1 MQHRFSVNKQTRF
14 LSLLF
19 LTSLLLGIWFFPHPT
34 AIHPNAW
41 HLFAVFTTTVLG
53 IILQPVPMGA
63 IVMIGISILL
73 LTQTL
78 TLDQGLS
85 GFHNPIAWLVF
96 LSFSIAKGIIKTGLG
111 ERVAYFFV
119 SVLGRNPL
127 GLSYGLIIT
136 DFLLS
141 PAIPSVTARAGGILY
156 PVVMGLS
163 KSFGSSVEKG
173 TENLIGSFLIK
184 VAYQSSVITS
194 AMFLTAMAGNPLVAA
209 LASNV
214 QISLSWATWAKAA
227 ILPGLLSL
235 ALMPIIVYKLF
246 PPTISSCEEAIRTAK
261 LRLKEM
267 GPLKSGE
274 KIILI
279 IFTLLVVLW
288 TFGDILGISATTAA
302 LIGLSLLIL
311 TNILDWH
318 KDIIANTT
326 AWETF
331 IWFGALIMM
340 ASFLNQLG
348 FIPLIGD
355 AAATAVSGL
364 SWKIGFPVLFIVY
377 FYSHY
382 LFASNTAHIGA
393 MLPVFLAI
401 AISLGTNPTFAVL
414 SLAFASNLFGGLT
427 HYGSG
432 PAPLYYGSLLVP
444 VKEWW
449 SAGFALSIV
458 NIIIWIG
465 IGSLWWKFLGLI

>member
-1 MQHRFSVNKQTRF
+1 MNKQKRF

-19 LTSLLLGIWFFPHPT
+19 LTLVLLGIWFSPHP
-34 AIHPNAW
+34 ASINPNAW
-41 HLFAVFTTTVLG
+41 QLFAIFTTTIMG

-63 IVMIGISILL
+63 IAIIGISTLL

-96 LSFSIAKGIIKTGLG
+96 LSFSIARGIIKTGLG

-119 SVLGRNPL
+119 SVLGKSPL
-127 GLSYGLIIT
+127 GLSYGLVIT
-136 DFLLS
+136 DFLLA

-156 PVVMGLS
+156 PVVTSLS
-163 KSFGSSVEKG
+163 DSFGSSAEKG

-209 LASNV
+209 LAANV
-214 QISLSWATWAKAA
+214 GVSLSWVAWAKAA
-227 ILPGLLSL
+227 ILPGLISL
-235 ALMPIIVYKLF
+235 VCMPLVLYKF
-246 PPTISSCEEAIRTAK
+246 YPPQITSCEEAIRSAK

-267 GPLKSGE
+267 GPLQKGE
-274 KIILI
+274 KTILV
-279 IFTLLVVLW
+279 IFILLVILW
-288 TFGDILGISATTAA
+288 TFGDLLRISATTAA

-348 FIPLIGD
+348 FIPLVGD
-355 AAATAVSGL
+355 SAAALVSGL
-364 SWKIGFPVLFIVY
+364 SWKIGFPILFLTY

-382 LFASNTAHIGA
+382 FFASNTAHIGA
-393 MLPVFLAI
+393 IYPIFLAVSV
-401 AISLGTNPTFAVL
+401 SLGTHPVL
-414 SLAFASNLFGGLT
+414 AALTLAFASNLFGGLT

-432 PAPLYYGSLLVP
+432 PAPLYFGSRLVS

-449 SAGFALSIV
+449 QAGFILSII
-458 NIIIWIG
+458 NILIWVG
-465 IGSLWWKFLGLI
+465 LGMLWWKILGLI

>member
-1 MQHRFSVNKQTRF
+1 MNKQKRF

-19 LTSLLLGIWFFPHPT
+19 LTLVLLGIWFCPHPE
-34 AIHPNAW
+34 AINPNAW
-41 HLFAVFTTTVLG
+41 HLFAVFTTTILG

-63 IVMIGISILL
+63 IVIIGISTLL

-78 TLDQGLS
+78 TLEQGLS

-119 SVLGRNPL
+119 SILGKNPL
-127 GLSYGLIIT
+127 GLSYGLVIT
-136 DFLLS
+136 DFLLA
-141 PAIPSVTARAGGILY
+141 PAIPSVTARSGGILY

-163 KSFGSSVEKG
+163 ESFGSSAEKG
-173 TENLIGSFLIK
+173 TESLIGSFLIK

-209 LASNV
+209 LASNAGV
-214 QISLSWATWAKAA
+214 ALTWATWAKAA
-227 ILPGLLSL
+227 VIPGLLSL
-235 ALMPIIVYKLF
+235 VLMPIVLYKLY

-267 GPLKSGE
+267 GPLKKGE
-274 KIILI
+274 KIILM
-279 IFTLLVVLW
+279 IFILLVVLW
-288 TFGDILGISATTAA
+288 TFGDLLRISATTAA

-318 KDIIANTT
+318 KDVMANTT

-355 AAATAVSGL
+355 SVAAGVAGL
-364 SWKIGFPVLFIVY
+364 SWKVGFLILFLMY

-393 MLPVFLAI
+393 MFPVFLAVS
-401 AISLGTNPTFAVL
+401 ISLGTNPIFACLV
-414 SLAFASNLFGGLT
+414 LAFSSNLFGGLT

-432 PAPLYYGSLLVP
+432 PAPLYFGSQLVS
-444 VKEWW
+444 VKDWW
-449 SAGFALSIV
+449 RSGFVLSIV
-458 NIIIWIG
+458 NIVIWIG
-465 IGSLWWKFLGLI
+465 IGSLWWKILGLI

>member
-1 MQHRFSVNKQTRF
+1 MNKKKRF

-19 LTSLLLGIWFFPHPT
+19 LTAVLLGIWFSPHP
-34 AIHPNAW
+34 ASISANAW
-41 HLFAVFTTTVLG
+41 QLFAIFTTTIMG
-53 IILQPVPMGA
+53 IIFQPVPMGA
-63 IVMIGISILL
+63 IAIIGISTLL

-78 TLDQGLS
+78 TLEQGLS

-119 SVLGRNPL
+119 SALGKSPL
-127 GLSYGLIIT
+127 GLSYGLVIT
-136 DFLLS
+136 DFFLA

-156 PVVMGLS
+156 PVVTSLS
-163 KSFGSSVEKG
+163 DSFGSSAEKG
-173 TENLIGSFLIK
+173 TQDLIGSFLIK

-209 LASNV
+209 LAGHV
-214 QISLSWATWAKAA
+214 GISLTWVLWAKAA
-227 ILPGLLSL
+227 IIPGLISL
-235 ALMPIIVYKLF
+235 FLMPIILYKF
-246 PPTISSCEEAIRTAK
+246 YPPKITSCEEAIRSAK

-267 GPLKSGE
+267 GPLKKEE
-274 KIILI
+274 KTILM
-279 IFTLLVVLW
+279 IFILLVVLW
-288 TFGDILGISATTAA
+288 TFGDLLRISATTAA

-311 TNILDWH
+311 TNILDWQ
-318 KDIIANTT
+318 KDVIANTT

-348 FIPLIGD
+348 FIPLVGD
-355 AAATAVSGL
+355 SAAALVSGL
-364 SWKIGFPVLFIVY
+364 SWKVGFPFLFLIY

-393 MLPVFLAI
+393 MYPIFLAVS
-401 AISLGTNPTFAVL
+401 ISLGTNPIFAAL
-414 SLAFASNLFGGLT
+414 TLAFASNLFGGLT

-432 PAPLYYGSLLVP
+432 PAPLYFGSHLVT
-444 VKEWW
+444 VQEWW
-449 SAGFALSIV
+449 RSGFALSIA
-458 NIIIWIG
+458 NLIIWIG
-465 IGSLWWKFLGLI
+465 IGSLWWKLLGLI

>member
-1 MQHRFSVNKQTRF
+1 MNKQKRF

-19 LTSLLLGIWFFPHPT
+19 LTLVLLGIWFCPHPE
-34 AIHPNAW
+34 AINPNAW
-41 HLFAVFTTTVLG
+41 HLFAIFTTTILG

-63 IVMIGISILL
+63 IVIIGISTLL

-119 SVLGRNPL
+119 SVLGKNPL
-127 GLSYGLIIT
+127 GLSYGLVIT
-136 DFLLS
+136 DCLLA
-141 PAIPSVTARAGGILY
+141 PAIPSVTARSGGILY

-163 KSFGSSVEKG
+163 ESFGSSSEKG
-173 TENLIGSFLIK
+173 TESLIGAFLIK

-214 QISLSWATWAKAA
+214 GVSLTWATWAKAA
-227 ILPGLLSL
+227 VLPGLLSL
-235 ALMPIIVYKLF
+235 TLMPIILYKLY
-246 PPTISSCEEAIRTAK
+246 PPTITSCEEAIRTAK

-267 GPLKSGE
+267 GPLKKGE
-274 KIILI
+274 KIILM
-279 IFTLLVVLW
+279 IFILLVILW
-288 TFGDILGISATTAA
+288 TFGDLLRISATTAA

-318 KDIIANTT
+318 KDVIANTT

-355 AAATAVSGL
+355 SVAAAVAGL
-364 SWKIGFPVLFIVY
+364 SWKIGFPILFLIY

-393 MLPVFLAI
+393 MFPVFLAV
-401 AISLGTNPTFAVL
+401 AVSLGTNPIFAVL
-414 SLAFASNLFGGLT
+414 VLAFSSNLFGGLT

-432 PAPLYYGSLLVP
+432 PAPLYYGSQLVS

-449 SAGFALSIV
+449 RAGFALSIV
-458 NIIIWIG
+458 NITIWIG
-465 IGSLWWKFLGLI
+465 IGSLWWKILGLI